1 MEQRRRMALVCAT
14 TVAIAAAGYA
24 SAQTG
29 GKAFD
34 DAAAKQAQQYLADGK
49 KIFRFDTFGSEEFW
63 GGKLKLH
70 RALAG
75 EKLGGV

>member
-34 DAAAKQAQQYLADGK
+34 DAPAKQAQQYLADGK
-49 KIFRFDTFGSEEFW
+49 KIPLRHIRQRGI
-63 GGKLKLH
+63 
-70 RALAG
+70 
-75 EKLGGV
+75 LGREAQAP